1 MGENLGVLGHRKQN
15 ISAYLISWAAT
26 VGVNMKM
33 KKDGRRTWRLEEII
47 KVNEGRMEMRM

>member
-33 KKDGRRTWRLEEII
+33 KKDGRRTWRLEESI